1 MFIAQQSEHERN
13 CHESL
18 ERPIGA
24 RYLLL
29 GPIGEGL
36 DSLLITALQE

>member
-1 MFIAQQSEHERN
+1 MFIARQSEHERN
-13 CHESL
+13 NHESL

-24 RYLLL
+24 RYLLIE
-29 GPIGEGL
+29 PIGERL